1 LRRTAGI
8 LLATVGMW
16 SGLMATPAVAASAPV
31 VNWAHSVSDDL
42 GTLEVSAKADAGVA
56 SLVAHIINEG
66 TQQEVALVDDFV
78 LTSGTVQNG
87 VWRTPEPLQL
97 DVLRGYKVVVDVTDA
112 DGNQA
117 SGPSYGSLAYLVDT
131 TFSPLQVTPS
141 TITYTD
147 RTVQVTGTLTGK
159 HPGTREISPVAGYE
173 VDVFSMGA
181 VGFSKIV
188 TTDQA
193 GSFTASLTMRE
204 PETVQA
210 SFAEASGPYLRANS
224 ESVEISVSPAQT
236 RVTATPSSPEVD
248 AGGSITL
255 SGQVM
260 WESPQGW
267 QPVAGKS
274 VGTMYCVTDDY
285 CPGSSDAGAT
295 TDADGRYELTVK
307 PWQTGYYLVI
317 AGSNDP
323 FVAVGR
329 TRVDV
334 VVWQPAAFTAFTASS
349 DGAGNV
355 VASGRIQFGNFTPYP
370 VTVEIQYREHGTNT
384 WSTMHTLNNSS
395 AGDFSATV
403 AYPGSGHWRAYFPGR
418 PNMYRPTATTQVYVD

>member
-1 LRRTAGI
+1 LRRAAGI
-8 LLATVGMW
+8 LLATVGLW
-16 SGLMATPAVAASAPV
+16 SGLMATPAIAASAPV
-31 VNWAHSVSDDL
+31 VNWASSVEDDL
-42 GTLEVSAKADAGVA
+42 GTLEVSASAEAGVA
-56 SLVAHIINEG
+56 SLRAHVINEG
-66 TQQEVALVDDFV
+66 TGQEVAVVDDFV

-97 DVLRGYKVVVDVTDA
+97 DVLRGYKVVVDVTDT

-117 SGPSYGSLAYLVDT
+117 SGPSYGTLAYLVRT

-147 RTVQVTGTLTGK
+147 RTVQVSGTLTGK

-188 TTDQA
+188 TTDQN

-204 PETVQA
+204 PDSVQA
-210 SFAEASGPYLRANS
+210 SFAEASGPYLRAEA
-224 ESVEISVSPAQT
+224 ESVEVSVSPAQT
-236 RVTATPSSPEVD
+236 RVTATPSSTEVD

-255 SGQVM
+255 SGQVT

-267 QPVAGKS
+267 QPVANKS
-274 VGTMYCVTDDY
+274 LGTLFCRPDDY
-285 CPGSSDAGAT
+285 CPTSGPQTT
-295 TDADGRYELTVK
+295 TDANGNYQLTVK
-307 PWQTGYYLVI
+307 PWETGYYLVI
-317 AGSNDP
+317 AGSSDP

-334 VVWQPAAFTAFTASS
+334 VVWQPAEFTAFTATS

-355 VASGRIQFGNFTPYP
+355 VTSGRIQFGHFTPYP
-370 VTVEIQYREHGTNT
+370 IPVELQYREHGTND
-384 WSTMHTLNNSS
+384 WSTVHTLSLWQ

-403 AYPGSGHWRAYFPGR
+403 PYPGSGHWRAYFPGR
-418 PNMYRPTATTQVYVD
+418 PNTWRPTATAQVYVD